1 MRSFAVAVAAVS
13 AMLFAHAA
21 SAVQYEVRMLDKG
34 AAGAFVF
41 EPSLL
46 KINAGDSIR
55 FIAAD
60 KNHQVG
66 NIRNMIPAGATP
78 FMSRRNEDFTVTF
91 TVPGV
96 YAYDCFTHHS
106 LGMVGLIVVGNN
118 TSNLAAL
125 KAGEVD
131 PVAKRRFDAMIA
143 QIETGR

>member
-1 MRSFAVAVAAVS
+1 MRALAIAVAAAAAVL
-13 AMLFAHAA
+13 AAQAA
-21 SAVQYEVRMLDKG
+21 SAANYEVRMLDKG
-34 AAGAFVF
+34 GTGAFVF

-46 KINAGDSIR
+46 KINAGDSIH

-66 NIRNMIPAGATP
+66 NIRNMLPAGATP
-78 FMSRRNEDFTVTF
+78 FMSRRNEDLTVTF

-106 LGMVGLIVVGNN
+106 LGMVGLIVVGNS
-118 TSNLAAL
+118 TANLAQI

>member
-1 MRSFAVAVAAVS
+1 MRLLALAVSFFIALAALPAAAVE
-13 AMLFAHAA
+13 
-21 SAVQYEVRMLDKG
+21 YEVRMLDKG
-34 AAGAFVF
+34 PGGAFVF
-41 EPSLL
+41 EPGLVKL
-46 KINAGDSIR
+46 NAGDSIH

-78 FMSRRNEDFTVTF
+78 FLSRRNEDLTVTF

-118 TSNLAAL
+118 TSNLAQI
-125 KAGEVD
+125 KAGEID
-131 PVAKRRFDAMIA
+131 PIAKQRFDAMIR
-143 QIETGR
+143 QIEAGR